1 MSRRK
6 RLSNRVISG
15 FRTGRA
21 RTTSFPGLSILAAT
35 VCAVLLAVGACAPV
49 VPPDRVA
56 LRPAGYGDLPGWTAD
71 EANRSVTALTRS
83 CEALARLGDDTVM
96 GPRALAGRVR
106 DWRPVCAE
114 LANNPR
120 LAVDSALARDFFER
134 RFHPFAVVG
143 ADGNEGLFTG
153 YFEFTLKGA
162 RRRSAR
168 FATPLY
174 SRPPD
179 LVTADLGVF
188 SQDWRGRTIAGRVR
202 AGRFIPYDDRTSIA
216 QGALA
221 GQGLELAWAEDPVD
235 AFFLQIQ
242 GSGRLVLPDG
252 SILRLGYAGKN
263 GHAYTSIGKV
273 LVETGGLELKDV
285 TMQSIRAWLKA
296 NPEKTKSVL
305 AKNRSFVF
313 FREITGPGPIGTQGV
328 ALTAGRSLAIDR
340 KFLPLGVP
348 MFLAV
353 EDPAGKLKPIRRL
366 MVSQDTGGAIRGPL
380 RGDIFFGHG
389 AEAAR
394 LAGQAK
400 LRGRTWILL
409 PKNLATGVVAE
420 R

>member
-1 MSRRK
+1 VNAGVGAGPAR
-6 RLSNRVISG
+6 G
-15 FRTGRA
+15 FRL
-21 RTTSFPGLSILAAT
+21 PGLTVLAPV
-35 VCAVLLAVGACAPV
+35 VCAALLAVGACAPV
-49 VPPDRVA
+49 VPVDRVA
-56 LRPAGYGDLPGWTAD
+56 LRPSGFDDLPGWTNDDVSQAI
-71 EANRSVTALTRS
+71 AALARS
-83 CEALARLGDDTVM
+83 CEVLDGLPVDRAM

-106 DWRPVCAE
+106 DWRPACAE
-114 LANNPR
+114 LAADAR
-120 LAVDSALARDFFER
+120 LAAGPLRAREFFER
-134 RFHPFAVVG
+134 HFRPFAVIG

-162 RRRSAR
+162 RQRSAR

-174 SRPPD
+174 GRPAD

-188 SQDWRGRTIAGRVR
+188 SDDWRGRTIAGRVR
-202 AGRFIPYDDRTSIA
+202 AGRLIPYDDRTAIT

-221 GQGLELAWAEDPVD
+221 DRGLELAWAEDPVD

-242 GSGRLVLPDG
+242 GSGRVEMPDG
-252 SILRLGYAGKN
+252 SVLRLGYAGKN
-263 GHAYTSIGKV
+263 GHAYTAIGKV
-273 LVETGGLELKDV
+273 LVETGALELENV

-296 NPEKTKSVL
+296 NPERRDSVL
-305 AKNRSFVF
+305 ARNRSFVF

-348 MFLAV
+348 MFVAAD
-353 EDPAGKLKPIRRL
+353 DPAGKLEPIRRL
-366 MVSQDTGGAIRGPL
+366 MVAQDTGGAIRGPV

-389 AEAAR
+389 PEAAR

-400 LRGRTWILL
+400 LRGRTWVLL
-409 PKNLATGVVAE
+409 PRPSASEAVAE